1 MNKGTVIKST
11 GSRYLVKYNDKI
23 INCTL
28 RGKFKTKGFRTTN
41 PIAVGDNIEFEI
53 TDDEF
58 TGLIYKIS
66 ERRNYLIR
74 KSTNLSKETHIIAAN
89 IDFAFLLISLVKP
102 VTYQM
107 FIDRY
112 LISCEANHIKA
123 VLIFNKIDLYNQ
135 EELQQLNELI
145 NIYSKIG
152 YNCIPVSVKE
162 NININAI
169 EEQIKNHTI
178 VISGNSG
185 VGKSS
190 LINRLQPGL
199 KLKTSEISDSHEQ
212 GKHTTTFAEMHKI
225 GEGYIIDTPG
235 VRGFGI
241 VNIEND
247 QLSNFFPELYSL
259 KQLCKF
265 NNCTHTH
272 EPDCAVKKAVETGK
286 ISISRYRNYLGIL
299 ADDSAKYR
307 QDNYL

>member
-225 GEGYIIDTPG
+225 GKGYIIDTPG

>member
-1 MNKGTVIKST
+1 
-11 GSRYLVKYNDKI
+11 
-23 INCTL
+23 
-28 RGKFKTKGFRTTN
+28 
-41 PIAVGDNIEFEI
+41 
-53 TDDEF
+53 
-58 TGLIYKIS
+58 
-66 ERRNYLIR
+66 
-74 KSTNLSKETHIIAAN
+74 
-89 IDFAFLLISLVKP
+89 
-102 VTYQM
+102 M

-135 EELQQLNELI
+135 DELQQLNELI

-225 GEGYIIDTPG
+225 GKGYIIDTPG

>member
-169 EEQIKNHTI
+169 EELIKNHTI

>member
-135 EELQQLNELI
+135 DELQQLNELI

-169 EEQIKNHTI
+169 EELIKNHTI

>member
-169 EEQIKNHTI
+169 EELIKNHTI

-225 GEGYIIDTPG
+225 GKGYIIDTPG